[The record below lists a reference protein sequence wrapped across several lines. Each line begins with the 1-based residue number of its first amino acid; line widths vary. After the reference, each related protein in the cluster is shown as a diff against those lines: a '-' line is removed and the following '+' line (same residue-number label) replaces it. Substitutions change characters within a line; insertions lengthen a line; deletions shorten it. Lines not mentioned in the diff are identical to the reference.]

1 MQLNAIKLN
10 DPGIIRAD
18 NRSSRTNKRS
28 SISCAYTYPILRKLC
43 AQVYSNLF
51 LCTFHEIIA
60 RNIFQSE
67 RDRAQVNLDWN
78 CDEFLKINS
87 SQAGGKGKRGT
98 AGVCIDEKR

>member
-1 MQLNAIKLN
+1 MLIQIYFYVLSTRL
-10 DPGIIRAD
+10 
-18 NRSSRTNKRS
+18 SR
-28 SISCAYTYPILRKLC
+28 
-43 AQVYSNLF
+43 
-51 LCTFHEIIA
+51 EIF
-60 RNIFQSE
+60 FQSE

>member
-1 MQLNAIKLN
+1 MREGLFKFISMYFPR
-10 DPGIIRAD
+10 DYRA
-18 NRSSRTNKRS
+18 K
-28 SISCAYTYPILRKLC
+28 Y
-43 AQVYSNLF
+43 F
-51 LCTFHEIIA
+51 
-60 RNIFQSE
+60 FQSE